1 MSTHCLCLG
10 KEVGRGAMKPWWGCE
25 KRDLESAVAGEGR
38 LTSEF
43 WRREDAGRKTN
54 LILIVIRDGPVAFQP
69 KLD

>member
-1 MSTHCLCLG
+1 MSAHCLCLG

-54 LILIVIRDGPVAFQP
+54 LI
-69 KLD
+69 